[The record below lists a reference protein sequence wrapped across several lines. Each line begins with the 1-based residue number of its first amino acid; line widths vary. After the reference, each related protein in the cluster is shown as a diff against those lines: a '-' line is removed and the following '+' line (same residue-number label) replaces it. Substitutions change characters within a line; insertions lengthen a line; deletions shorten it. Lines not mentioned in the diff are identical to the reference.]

1 MHVMHG
7 VTRVFLGT
15 TRIIVCYTEIE
26 RSFFSKYVFLSFLRK
41 MPAVFKDGEK
51 KYIVLCKFLSS
62 LFFMYKLFI
71 WSLLLEQKC
80 FENVPSR

>member
-1 MHVMHG
+1 MYARNAWG
-7 VTRVFLGT
+7 
-15 TRIIVCYTEIE
+15 YTCFSWDYSHNSMLY
-26 RSFFSKYVFLSFLRK
+26 RNRKVFFSKYVLSFLRK